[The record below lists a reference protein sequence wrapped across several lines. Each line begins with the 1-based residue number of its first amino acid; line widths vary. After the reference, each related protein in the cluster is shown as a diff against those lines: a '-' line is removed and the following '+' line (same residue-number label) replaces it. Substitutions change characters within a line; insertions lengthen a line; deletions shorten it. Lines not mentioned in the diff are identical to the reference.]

1 MKKFLDGPTSVEELR
16 RVVMELRERE
26 DKKTFFTIMAIVIAL
41 LVATTAGVMYLVKR
55 KKDNDFDYEDWDDQW
70 DDEFEYD
77 DEIEELGDLVESKIV
92 QGIQE
97 GNTTLAIFYAKTK
110 LKHRGYIECQE
121 VASTQPIVIRIDEDD
136 ARL

>member
-1 MKKFLDGPTSVEELR
+1 MLNAIKNSAGNKLLISKRVGCNRETLNKYLEAYPDLKK
-16 RVVMELRERE
+16 
-26 DKKTFFTIMAIVIAL
+26 A
-41 LVATTAGVMYLVKR
+41 
-55 KKDNDFDYEDWDDQW
+55 
-70 DDEFEYD
+70 YD

>member
-55 KKDNDFDYEDWDDQW
+55 NKDNDFDYEDWDDQW

-77 DEIEELGDLVESKIV
+77 DEIEDVCEDCE
-92 QGIQE
+92 
-97 GNTTLAIFYAKTK
+97 
-110 LKHRGYIECQE
+110 
-121 VASTQPIVIRIDEDD
+121 EDD
-136 ARL
+136 CDACGCNCCDDSDFDTSVKIEQL